1 MVALCLQPNYSHI
14 HSLYAIVQWKIIF
27 QKSKIPQIHILMSF
41 NSIRGLVTLELI
53 IHKIICGVT
62 GDGCLVFPAK
72 IFLYLLSICYCWME
86 NHFPK
91 VKKTSNWF
99 LLKSFNS
106 IRIMIGYTFLK
117 TTINIWSDCWWLLV
131 VSSPTI
137 VIFTFNMLLVDVK

>member
-91 VKKTSNWF
+91 VKKSKNDFYLRALIALELWLVIHFWKQQSIYGVTVDGC
-99 LLKSFNS
+99 LLFPAQLLLYSLL
-106 IRIMIGYTFLK
+106 IC
-117 TTINIWSDCWWLLV
+117 CWL
-131 VSSPTI
+131 
-137 VIFTFNMLLVDVK
+137 M